1 MSICCRCCLIPESVE
16 DFIILR
22 IPPPNGE
29 DNWQFTSQIFFS
41 QKAWK
46 VPGAAEQIREE
57 PALMECILV
66 NYGQPQKYL
75 KFLITMKWWA
85 WAVQSGNKA
94 EK

>member
-1 MSICCRCCLIPESVE
+1 MVRTT
-16 DFIILR
+16 
-22 IPPPNGE
+22 
-29 DNWQFTSQIFFS
+29 DNLPVKSFS
-41 QKAWK
+41 HKRLENY
-46 VPGAAEQIREE
+46 PGAAEQIREE

-75 KFLITMKWWA
+75 KFLITVKWWA